1 MDALSGLLDGPRARD
16 AFLMRVVMRQ
26 PWSVR
31 IEDES
36 PLSLVAM
43 VSGDAWVCFDG
54 AEPVP
59 LAPGDV
65 AVLRG
70 PDPYT
75 FADTPGREPLAI
87 ILPGQVCV
95 TPGGEHLEDSMSLGV
110 RSWGNDPDGPVVM
123 LVGTY
128 QLGGEVSRR
137 LVSVLPPLVVLRRE
151 EWSSP
156 LVEVLAGEISR
167 DEPGQSLVLDRLLD
181 LLAVAVLR
189 SWLAGPEA
197 EAPAWYQAHADP
209 VVGHALR
216 LLHHNPAHPWTVAS
230 LARECGVSR
239 AALARRFTE
248 LVGEPPMAFLT
259 GWRLALAADLLREP
273 GATVS
278 KVADQV
284 GYATPFALSTAF
296 KRVHGISPRDYR
308 SSTLTTSVRAN
319 TSPYSSRSA
328 ARRSSARKAASAAG
342 PGNERIWT
350 SSGRSSSSPAALQPR

>member
-16 AFLMRVVMRQ
+16 AFLLRVVLSS
-26 PWSVR
+26 PWSIR
-31 IEDES
+31 IEDEA

-43 VSGDAWVCFDG
+43 VSGEAWVWFDG
-54 AEPVP
+54 DVPVL

-75 FADTPGREPLAI
+75 FADEPGREPVAI
-87 ILPGQVCV
+87 CLPGEVCV
-95 TPGGEHLEDSMSLGV
+95 TPGGEHLDDAMRLGV
-110 RSWGNDPDGPVVM
+110 RSWGNDPEGPVVM

-128 QLGGEVSRR
+128 PLDSEVSRR
-137 LVSVLPPLVVLRRE
+137 LVSALPPLAILRRDD
-151 EWSSP
+151 WDSP
-156 LVEVLAGEISR
+156 LVAVLAHEIGR
-167 DEPGQSLVLDRLLD
+167 DEPGQELVLDRLLD
-181 LLAVAVLR
+181 LLTVAVLR
-189 SWLAGPEA
+189 SWLARPEA

-216 LLHHNPAHPWTVAS
+216 LLHNNPAHPWTVAS
-230 LARECGVSR
+230 LASGCGVSR

-278 KVADQV
+278 GVAAQV

-308 SSTLTTSVRAN
+308 SSTVTTSVRAN
-319 TSPYSSRSA
+319 TSPYSARSA
-328 ARRSSARKAASAAG
+328 ARLSSAR
-342 PGNERIWT
+342 
-350 SSGRSSSSPAALQPR
+350 

>member
-1 MDALSGLLDGPRARD
+1 
-16 AFLMRVVMRQ
+16 
-26 PWSVR
+26 
-31 IEDES
+31 
-36 PLSLVAM
+36 VAI
-43 VSGDAWVCFDG
+43 VSGEAWVWFDG
-54 AEPVP
+54 DVPVL

-75 FADTPGREPLAI
+75 FADEPGREPVAI
-87 ILPGQVCV
+87 CLPGEVCV
-95 TPGGEHLEDSMSLGV
+95 TPGGEHLDDAMRLGV
-110 RSWGNDPDGPVVM
+110 RSWGNDPEGPVVM

-128 QLGGEVSRR
+128 PLDSEVSRR
-137 LVSVLPPLVVLRRE
+137 LVSALPPLAILRRDD
-151 EWSSP
+151 WDSP
-156 LVEVLAGEISR
+156 LVAVLAHEIGR
-167 DEPGQSLVLDRLLD
+167 DEPGQELVLDRLLD
-181 LLAVAVLR
+181 LLTVAVLR
-189 SWLAGPEA
+189 SWLARPEA

-216 LLHHNPAHPWTVAS
+216 LLHNNPAHPWTVAS
-230 LARECGVSR
+230 LASGCGVSR

-278 KVADQV
+278 GVAAQV

-308 SSTLTTSVRAN
+308 SSTVTTSVRAN
-319 TSPYSSRSA
+319 TSPYSARSA
-328 ARRSSARKAASAAG
+328 ARLSSAR
-342 PGNERIWT
+342 
-350 SSGRSSSSPAALQPR
+350 

>member
-1 MDALSGLLDGPRARD
+1 MDALSGLMDGPRARD
-16 AFLMRVVMRQ
+16 AFLMRVVMRP

-31 IEDES
+31 IEDEA

-43 VSGDAWVCFDG
+43 VTGEAWVCFDG

-70 PDPYT
+70 PEPYT
-75 FADTPGREPLAI
+75 FADAPGREPMAL

-95 TPGGEHLEDSMSLGV
+95 TPSGEHLEDAMSLGI
-110 RSWGNDPDGPVVM
+110 RSWGNDPDGPTVV
-123 LVGTY
+123 LVGSY
-128 QLGGEVSRR
+128 RLGGEVSRR
-137 LVSVLPPLVVLRRE
+137 LVSALPPVAVLRRDD
-151 EWSSP
+151 WDSP
-156 LVEVLAGEISR
+156 LVEVLAGEIGR

-181 LLAVAVLR
+181 LLTVAVLR
-189 SWLAGPEA
+189 SWLGRPEA

-216 LLHHNPAHPWTVAS
+216 LLHNNPAHPWTVAS
-230 LARECGVSR
+230 LASECGVSR

-278 KVADQV
+278 GVAAQV
-284 GYATPFALSTAF
+284 GYATPFALSVAF
-296 KRVHGISPRDYR
+296 KRVHGVSPRDYR
-308 SSTLTTSVRAN
+308 SSTVTTSVRAN
-319 TSPYSSRSA
+319 TSPNSARSA
-328 ARRSSARKAASAAG
+328 ARRSSAR
-342 PGNERIWT
+342 
-350 SSGRSSSSPAALQPR
+350 